1 MAFNDR
7 GRPLLQATLD
17 DITANKRAE
26 EALRES
32 EAYNK
37 ILFVKSFIPIA
48 VLDPETDCILDCNPA
63 ATRIFGYASREAM
76 LRKTF
81 LEVSAEMQYDN
92 SASLS
97 AWVKQKSRVS
107 ENDALT
113 FEWRH
118 QRPDGVIWDA
128 IIHLKTFAHKGK
140 RRFQIT
146 WKTSPNPGKLRRQCE
161 NTANFWKVY
170 WKTARRS
177 STRKAKTGDIDSST
191 ANGRRSAIFRAMKSL
206 ARRITNYFPRTLPR
220 NSAITTS
227 RLWRLAS

>member
-37 ILFVKSFIPIA
+37 ILFVESFIPIA

-92 SASLS
+92 SVSLS
-97 AWVKQKSRVS
+97 VWVKQKSRVS

-140 RRFQIT
+140 RRSRYLEDVT
-146 WKTSPNPGKLRRQCE
+146 ERRKAEETVREYRQLLESVLE
-161 NTANFWKVY
+161 NSAAVI
-170 WKTARRS
+170 
-177 STRKAKTGDIDSST
+177 TRKAKTGDIDQST
-191 ANGRRSAIFRAMKSL
+191 ANGDGLQSF
-206 ARRITNYFPRTLPR
+206 AR
-220 NSAITTS
+220 
-227 RLWRLAS
+227 